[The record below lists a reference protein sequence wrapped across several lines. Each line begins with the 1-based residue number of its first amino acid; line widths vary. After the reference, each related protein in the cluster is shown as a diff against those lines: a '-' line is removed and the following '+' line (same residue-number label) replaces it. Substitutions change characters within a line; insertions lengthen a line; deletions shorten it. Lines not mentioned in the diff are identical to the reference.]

1 ATRSALGQEEPFPAR
16 NLIGREGRIGRSVAV
31 IRYQQVKAARRA
43 SQVYSVHLCHW
54 IASTG
59 CGTVRDDAVDFCEI
73 ICRKHNVRGAHILLE
88 VLARFRAR
96 DRYDEG
102 TRTRALGHWP
112 SDGELGERGAL
123 PACDDLKRPPQS
135 EGVPEIG

>member
-1 ATRSALGQEEPFPAR
+1 M
-16 NLIGREGRIGRSVAV
+16 
-31 IRYQQVKAARRA
+31 
-43 SQVYSVHLCHW
+43 HLSYGV
-54 IASTG
+54 ASTG

-102 TRTRALGHWP
+102 ARTRALGHWP
-112 SDGELGERGAL
+112 SDGELGERGVL
-123 PACDDLKRPPQS
+123 PACDGLKRRPQS
-135 EGVPEIG
+135 EVVLDIGALKARQLCANVVGLGNRTQEEQRRPGSWHWHILVERR